1 MRKSTCIFLF
11 LTLLLYIATLILS
24 IITLVKYGDL
34 IAKKLLLAYI
44 IIDSLSVIYILYR
57 FCYIK
62 TILGFTEFV
71 KFLFV
76 LFNLANIAVIIY
88 YVLNESELLTK
99 SEVQIYIIYEILF
112 SLKLYFH
119 IISFIRYKGENA
131 EGCKRNIISELE
143 KKEENIV
150 ININDNKELNDV
162 INENTKLKEE
172 RERLNNTKS
181 QQKSNNFNY
190 KKINNDNKN
199 NDNNKDNFNNKKI
212 EMICAYIKSNH
223 GVNIHKDSLYKKF
236 FDQIKDKCGLII
248 NKNKYEEIALDYVKE
263 KLSECLKCPLTHKIF
278 SNPYITPD
286 GHTFDKNAIMKKITQ
301 NGKNPITNNKLTS
314 QELIENTLVLDICEK
329 LIQNYDYFNKNI
341 FYDIKNLLKSKET
354 KKFYENPVVINN
366 SYNIGR
372 TKEGNIY
379 DYNEKYQNIV
389 IKNLIEQ
396 NREILENNFLI
407 FDFNISEDNNNNID
421 NIDNINNIESTT
433 RNKFITINKE
443 TVDEE
448 IKKKDGNTNLESTE
462 KINVLRRLPSQ

>member
-71 KFLFV
+71 KFLFA

-150 ININDNKELNDV
+150 ININDKTLN
-162 INENTKLKEE
+162 
-172 RERLNNTKS
+172 
-181 QQKSNNFNY
+181 
-190 KKINNDNKN
+190 
-199 NDNNKDNFNNKKI
+199 
-212 EMICAYIKSNH
+212 
-223 GVNIHKDSLYKKF
+223 
-236 FDQIKDKCGLII
+236 
-248 NKNKYEEIALDYVKE
+248 
-263 KLSECLKCPLTHKIF
+263 
-278 SNPYITPD
+278 
-286 GHTFDKNAIMKKITQ
+286 
-301 NGKNPITNNKLTS
+301 
-314 QELIENTLVLDICEK
+314 
-329 LIQNYDYFNKNI
+329 
-341 FYDIKNLLKSKET
+341 
-354 KKFYENPVVINN
+354 
-366 SYNIGR
+366 
-372 TKEGNIY
+372 
-379 DYNEKYQNIV
+379 
-389 IKNLIEQ
+389 
-396 NREILENNFLI
+396 
-407 FDFNISEDNNNNID
+407 
-421 NIDNINNIESTT
+421 
-433 RNKFITINKE
+433 
-443 TVDEE
+443 
-448 IKKKDGNTNLESTE
+448 
-462 KINVLRRLPSQ
+462 